1 MKAAKNHHLK
11 PKLQK
16 MPVEGLVEFFC
27 SLALEQDDAMLG
39 GEQAKVNRLVWKL
52 KDIAD
57 ELKSREGDQ
66 RSALI
71 RLYDHRNPQVRVN
84 AIKAT
89 LAVAPEK
96 ARRALEVLA
105 NSKEFPAA
113 GEAGMSIIAL
123 DRRGLRVTG
132 RLNLAVARARE
143 VLALMR
149 ERAVDGLSIGFK
161 AGRSAIDRK
170 TGIRRLYAVDLWEI
184 SVVTFP
190 MLPQARITAVKDAGG
205 EERRLLRAL
214 SEGAR
219 LMRQ

>member
-1 MKAAKNHHLK
+1 MQVEIDAQSDLPHDLPFGVEIKRAASDISTVMPSGVFEGYASVFGLIDSGRDEVVPGAFAASLMKRGASGVKMLWQHRAAE
-11 PKLQK
+11 PIGQ
-16 MPVEGLVEFFC
+16 
-27 SLALEQDDAMLG
+27 
-39 GEQAKVNRLVWKL
+39 W
-52 KDIAD
+52 
-57 ELKSREGDQ
+57 
-66 RSALI
+66 
-71 RLYDHRNPQVRVN
+71 
-84 AIKAT
+84 T
-89 LAVAPEK
+89 
-96 ARRALEVLA
+96 
-105 NSKEFPAA
+105 
-113 GEAGMSIIAL
+113 SISE

-190 MLPQARITAVKDAGG
+190 MLPQARITAVKDAAG

-214 SEGAR
+214 AEGAR
-219 LMRQ
+219 LMRG

>member
-1 MKAAKNHHLK
+1 MQADLDL
-11 PKLQK
+11 PLG
-16 MPVEGLVEFFC
+16 VEIKRTMSDISTVTPTGVFEGYASVFGLIDSGRDEVVPGAFAI
-27 SLALEQDDAMLG
+27 SLAKRGASGVKMLWQHRASEPIG
-39 GEQAKVNRLVWKL
+39 QWTS
-52 KDIAD
+52 IA
-57 ELKSREGDQ
+57 E
-66 RSALI
+66 
-71 RLYDHRNPQVRVN
+71 
-84 AIKAT
+84 
-89 LAVAPEK
+89 
-96 ARRALEVLA
+96 
-105 NSKEFPAA
+105 
-113 GEAGMSIIAL
+113 

-149 ERAVDGLSIGFK
+149 ERAIDGLSIGFK

-214 SEGAR
+214 TEGAR
-219 LMRQ
+219 LMRS